1 VGYWGW
7 RPLIFAL
14 FISVMIVGCS
24 ITTDSAPTQLPT
36 ELPPVTLTLRLP
48 ASDTPLVT
56 PTHPM
61 IATSHPLQTLEASL
75 TPVVHVVESGDTL
88 LGIALDY
95 GVDLNALRQAN
106 GNLDPRSLQ
115 IGQQLIIPGGASLL
129 SAAPATSTPIPLP
142 LEPPVCYEMPTMRL
156 LCLGRVVN
164 TLDQP
169 VERTAVTV
177 QLLQANGTTLLEQAA
192 NIEQALI
199 LPGQSAPYRVLFE
212 SGWEGYTGIVTVLR
226 SADTAR
232 NVNER
237 FIAPRI
243 ENEQGVLENG
253 LYIVSAIVHNLDSL
267 PAQGVRIIVTLYDDD
282 QHVIGY
288 RVIQLVHSLLGGE
301 SLPIQ
306 VAVIPQVAEEVM
318 THTLYVEAWRGS

>member
-1 VGYWGW
+1 
-7 RPLIFAL
+7 
-14 FISVMIVGCS
+14 
-24 ITTDSAPTQLPT
+24 
-36 ELPPVTLTLRLP
+36 
-48 ASDTPLVT
+48 
-56 PTHPM
+56 M
-61 IATSHPLQTLEASL
+61 IAATPPSQTLEASS
-75 TPVVHVVESGDTL
+75 TPVVHVVASGDTL

-95 GVDLNALRQAN
+95 GVDLNILREAN

-115 IGQQLIIPGGASLL
+115 IGQQLIIPSGASPI
-129 SAAPATSTPIPLP
+129 SVAPATPTPITLP
-142 LEPPVCYEMPTMRL
+142 LEPPACYEMSTMSL

-169 VERTAVTV
+169 VERTAVIV
-177 QLLQANGTTLLEQAA
+177 QLLHADGTTLLEQAA

-212 SGWEGYTGIVTVLR
+212 TGWEGYTGIVTVLR
-226 SADTAR
+226 SADAAQK
-232 NVNER
+232 VDER

-253 LYIVSAIVHNLDSL
+253 RYIVSATIHNPDSL
-267 PAQGVRIIVTLYDDD
+267 PAQGVRIVVTLYDNN

-288 RVIQLVHSLLGGE
+288 RVMQLGRSLPGGE

-306 VAVIPQVAEEVM
+306 VAVVPQIANTAL